1 MEENE
6 ALPENLRCNRT
17 DGRKWW
23 CNRPVMDGKKLCEI
37 HYIQGRHRQHKE
49 KVPDSLKL
57 ERKKPNSRVG
67 DSKKPSSRSK
77 NSEKPSP
84 RNQEFE
90 KPSTRDQEHE
100 IQNLEVKTN
109 KKGKTAG
116 PSKRKRSVGASEAL
130 DETLKKMKL
139 KRGDLQLELI
149 REFLK
154 REVQKKKKKDVQR
167 ENEGEFM
174 RKLPYGL
181 MAISPSVSP
190 QNFGNVG
197 PYNVK
202 VGLVSSPFPRR
213 CFRSKNIEPLPI
225 GAMQTV
231 PSAMT
236 LANLKRM
243 KRNKCHWCRRSG
255 YRILIKCSSCRKLLF
270 CIDCIAERSV
280 FFIFVLVGLDEH
292 VFVMEFSNAHVNPLY
307 FDKQE
312 VQERCPVCRG
322 TCSCRACSTN
332 LSKNKHKDFNR
343 DKKKVDKIQQ
353 LYYLIHMLLPVLKQI
368 NQDQSIELEIE
379 AKTKGIN
386 ESVCSHGDKKAS
398 KFTSPNSQ
406 KACPS
411 DDKLLSKRKQI
422 NTSRN
427 FSGTAYLVSPSL
439 LRKSKGYDDGA
450 GISCPFMSV
459 KACDDSVLVLR
470 SVLPIGWTRELEV
483 SAEETVCGC
492 NFPENLDVF
501 SCCPLCKGTD
511 HRASRI
517 KQLQEVARREES
529 NDNFLYYPTVQDLLD
544 ENLEH
549 FQKHWSKGHPV
560 IVRNVLQKFSDL
572 SWDPVMMFCTYLE
585 KSSAKSQS
593 QTGKEAVKSTNC
605 LDWCEVDI
613 ITKQIFMGSL
623 EGKTHANMCREVL
636 KLKGWLSSKLFQEQ
650 FPAHYAEIISGL
662 PLKKYINPLSGLL
675 NLAVKLPQE
684 MPKPD
689 LGPCLYI
696 SYGGPEELMQ
706 ADFLTKLSF
715 DSFDVV
721 NILAHATDIPIS
733 IEQLTRVKNLMKKY
747 RARDHRESSQSTSD
761 LNRTNEVKG
770 KLSSHSEETEES
782 GLQDVI
788 GEEFLLPNGLAKV
801 PSFSGDSHRGHVSSV
816 REEAVSNVIE
826 RGPEFESETSI
837 LCSGTLQ
844 SYEDTDDEDS
854 SHDDVEN
861 SCHGEKL
868 VADSCQSCGAEWDIF
883 RRQDVPKLL
892 QYLRRHFKEFS
903 QAYCLPKQVR

>member
-1 MEENE
+1 M
-6 ALPENLRCNRT
+6 
-17 DGRKWW
+17 
-23 CNRPVMDGKKLCEI
+23 
-37 HYIQGRHRQHKE
+37 
-49 KVPDSLKL
+49 
-57 ERKKPNSRVG
+57 
-67 DSKKPSSRSK
+67 
-77 NSEKPSP
+77 
-84 RNQEFE
+84 
-90 KPSTRDQEHE
+90 
-100 IQNLEVKTN
+100 
-109 KKGKTAG
+109 
-116 PSKRKRSVGASEAL
+116 L
-130 DETLKKMKL
+130 DA
-139 KRGDLQLELI
+139 D
-149 REFLK
+149 
-154 REVQKKKKKDVQR
+154 
-167 ENEGEFM
+167 
-174 RKLPYGL
+174 
-181 MAISPSVSP
+181 A
-190 QNFGNVG
+190 
-197 PYNVK
+197 
-202 VGLVSSPFPRR
+202 PFYAR
-213 CFRSKNIEPLPI
+213 
-225 GAMQTV
+225 AMFQ
-231 PSAMT
+231 
-236 LANLKRM
+236 
-243 KRNKCHWCRRSG
+243 
-255 YRILIKCSSCRKLLF
+255 
-270 CIDCIAERSV
+270 
-280 FFIFVLVGLDEH
+280 
-292 VFVMEFSNAHVNPLY
+292 
-307 FDKQE
+307 
-312 VQERCPVCRG
+312 
-322 TCSCRACSTN
+322 
-332 LSKNKHKDFNR
+332 DFNR

-368 NQDQSIELEIE
+368 NRDQSIELEIE

-386 ESVCSHGDKKAS
+386 EFGCSSLRLIIIWPLLFSNYCKSSIVDLHRSCASCSYNLCLSCCEDFRQGCSHRGKKAS
-398 KFTSPNSQ
+398 KFMSPNSQ
-406 KACPS
+406 KACTS

-427 FSGTAYLVSPSL
+427 FSGTAYLASPSL

-450 GISCPFMSV
+450 GISCPIMSV
-459 KACDDSVLVLR
+459 KACGDSVLVLK

-492 NFPENLDVF
+492 NFRETSDVF
-501 SCCPLCKGTD
+501 SCCTLCKGTD

-517 KQLQEVARREES
+517 KKLQEVARREES

-549 FQKHWSKGHPV
+549 FQNHWSKGHPV
-560 IVRNVLQKFSDL
+560 IVRNVLKKLSDL

-613 ITKQIFMGSL
+613 ISKQIFMGSL

-706 ADFLTKLSF
+706 ADFLTKLCF

-721 NILAHATDIPIS
+721 NILAHATDVPIS
-733 IEQLTRVKNLMKKY
+733 TEQLTRVKNLMKKY

-761 LNRTNEVKG
+761 FNRTNEVKK
-770 KLSSHSEETEES
+770 KLSSRSEETEES
-782 GLQDVI
+782 GLQDVT

-816 REEAVSNVIE
+816 REEDVSNVIE

-837 LCSGTLQ
+837 LYSGTLQ

-854 SHDDVEN
+854 SQDDVEN

-868 VADSCQSCGAEWDIF
+868 VADSCGAEWDIF

-903 QAYCLPKQVR
+903 QAYCLPKQVVHPILDQSFFLNAFHKARLKEEFNIEPWTFEQHLGESVFIPAGCPYQIRKLKSCVNVVLKFISPENITECIKLTDEVRLLPLHHKAKDKILEVKKMALYSVSTAIEEIRNLTNA